1 MSKPDVNNWLRAL
14 TFAAIPGNWSLEC
27 TQTKILYHI
36 RSNEGR
42 YAEVKRTFL
51 RLVRIVSWTN
61 IFAVSDRQ
69 LGIGKKISNW
79 NIEAYHQLF
88 HDLKRTIAIIP
99 LKNILR
105 GNTCSSSVM

>member
-14 TFAAIPGNWSLEC
+14 TFAGIPGNWSLEC

-51 RLVRIVSWTN
+51 RLVRIVSSTSEDFSTEQIYSLYQIDN
-61 IFAVSDRQ
+61 
-69 LGIGKKISNW
+69 L
-79 NIEAYHQLF
+79 E
-88 HDLKRTIAIIP
+88 
-99 LKNILR
+99 
-105 GNTCSSSVM
+105 